1 MIADLADF
9 VDFFF
14 DGTRVF
20 VEWCWLLAESRVVFE
35 SGGFDHWQ
43 RVVRLA
49 HPQWGRVPHSAKVHE
64 CHWLEYDVVQGPI
77 VG

>member
-20 VEWCWLLAESRVVFE
+20 VEWCWLLAKAGLFSNPMD
-35 SGGFDHWQ
+35 SITG
-43 RVVRLA
+43 
-49 HPQWGRVPHSAKVHE
+49 SASCGWLVHNGVG
-64 CHWLEYDVVQGPI
+64 CPI
-77 VG
+77 VPGS